1 MTAILITLCASRLF
15 TPTEEVLSP
24 VVQIEDGR
32 ISSIGSSGA
41 STPSG
46 TELNFPD
53 GIIVPGFVDLHIHG
67 GMNVDV
73 MSASRS
79 DLAHL
84 GGFLAS
90 RGVTGYFP
98 TTVAAPM
105 DDTCRALE
113 NLAAAIEDKSPASVE
128 PCARPLGIHLE
139 GPFLSSKR
147 CGVHRPEDLR
157 LPTLADFNQF
167 WQAARGHLRMMTI
180 APELPGALEVIA
192 AATKKNVLVS
202 IGHSDAD
209 SAAARAAIAAGA
221 RHATH
226 TFNAMRPLDHR
237 EPGILG
243 ETLTNAAL
251 TADIIA
257 DGIHVAPSI
266 VQLFFKMKGP
276 ECSVLITDAT
286 SATGMPN
293 GRYKLGMLEV
303 EVRDGKCT
311 INGKLAGSVLT
322 MDAAVRNLMKF
333 AGVSLQ
339 QAVRAAT
346 LNPAR
351 AAALSHGVLR
361 PGAEANLVVLNPQGE
376 VLKTLAGNR

>member
-1 MTAILITLCASRLF
+1 MTAILITLRASRLF

-32 ISSIGSSGA
+32 ISSIGPSGA

-46 TELNFPD
+46 TEHNFPD

-79 DLAHL
+79 DLARL
-84 GGFLAS
+84 GAFLAS

-113 NLAAAIEDKSPASVE
+113 NLADAIEDKSPADVQPS
-128 PCARPLGIHLE
+128 ARPLGIHLE

-157 LPTLADFNQF
+157 LPTLTDFDQF

-192 AATKKNVLVS
+192 AAAGKNVLVS

-209 SAAARAAIAAGA
+209 SAASRAAIAAGA

-243 ETLTNAAL
+243 ETLTNSAL

-276 ECSVLITDAT
+276 ERGVLITDAT

-303 EVRDGKCT
+303 EVCDGKCT

-322 MDAAVRNLMKF
+322 MDAAVRNLMEF

-361 PGAEANLVVLNPQGE
+361 AGAEANLVVLSPQGE
-376 VLKTLAGNR
+376 VLKTLSGGL